1 MKFSSFQNEQEPMPV
16 GFCPNVCSLMCCA
29 VDISFDRRSA
39 GAQTANKHVGG
50 FCMPETGETLV
61 FKVGN
66 HVLLV
71 NPAVQDWIGI
81 GAVVNVHP
89 GDSNLYDVDFPSG
102 RRTVHG
108 RELMLASTFAHGSSC
123 GEKKRLLA
131 AHIKA
136 FDIYIRGASA
146 LADAVGLMAHTE
158 FEFLSSKVQTAR
170 QSLVNARKQ
179 LIEHTAKHGC

>member
-1 MKFSSFQNEQEPMPV
+1 
-16 GFCPNVCSLMCCA
+16 
-29 VDISFDRRSA
+29 
-39 GAQTANKHVGG
+39 
-50 FCMPETGETLV
+50 MPETGETLV

-89 GDSNLYDVDFPSG
+89 GDSDLYDVDFPSG

-123 GEKKRLLA
+123 DEKKRLLA

-146 LADAVGLMAHTE
+146 LAEAVGLMAHAE
-158 FEFLSSKVQTAR
+158 FEFLSSKVKTAR
-170 QSLVNARKQ
+170 QSLVKARQQ

>member
-1 MKFSSFQNEQEPMPV
+1 
-16 GFCPNVCSLMCCA
+16 
-29 VDISFDRRSA
+29 
-39 GAQTANKHVGG
+39 
-50 FCMPETGETLV
+50 MPETGETLV

-89 GDSNLYDVDFPSG
+89 GDSDLYDVDFPSG

-123 GEKKRLLA
+123 DEKKRLLA

-146 LADAVGLMAHTE
+146 LGDAGGLIWHAG
-158 FEFLSSKVQTAR
+158 FGFLSSKGQNPRQLLVKAR
-170 QSLVNARKQ
+170 QQ
-179 LIEHTAKHGC
+179 MCEHTAKNGC